1 MLAPAGPENKRSG
14 VWNLI
19 SAVYSNQSYLP
30 GLPRCRVLHG
40 TRLWRAVARQ
50 GIGLDSVLFD
60 RPAFQHNPVMY
71 KFRNRPVSHIYRS
84 ISEIRQLR
92 VDQGLI
98 GSFAGGESRN
108 QT

>member
-1 MLAPAGPENKRSG
+1 MLAPAGPENKRSD
-14 VWNLI
+14 VWNLT

-30 GLPRCRVLHG
+30 VLPRCRVLHG
-40 TRLWRAVARQ
+40 TRLWRAVSRQ

-60 RPAFQHNPVMY
+60 RPPFQHDPAMY
-71 KFRNRPVSHIYRS
+71 QFRNRPFSHICRS
-84 ISEIRQLR
+84 ISEIRHLR